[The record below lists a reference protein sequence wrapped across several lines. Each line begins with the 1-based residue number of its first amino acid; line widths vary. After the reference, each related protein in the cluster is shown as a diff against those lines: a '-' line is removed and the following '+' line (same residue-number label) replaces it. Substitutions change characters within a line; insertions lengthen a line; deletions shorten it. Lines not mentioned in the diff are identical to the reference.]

1 MYQNS
6 LFYLQQ
12 GTAYVVGQ
20 EENSVF
26 LVNNK
31 LAFTL
36 QPQDLGSKAK
46 ANLEYQPVNIEV
58 TQFKN
63 SHYSYP
69 LARQYADSNVK
80 DFFDSHQLLQ
90 FNRAHTSARLV
101 WATKGGYLC
110 LICGILGFLPKTH
123 SPRILKHRLSQGV
136 RGKRQDTGMTSL
148 QTLYQFYS
156 LCEQKFHLSIPCR
169 YLSRIY
175 YPPKTRRGKF
185 QFFFSFVYSSF
196 PLHIILRERKKQ
208 YFAQLSKDKK
218 VDTFKRKPKKFVKK
232 SVNF

>member
-12 GTAYVVGQ
+12 GTAYVIEQ

-26 LVNNK
+26 LLNNS

-46 ANLEYQPVNIEV
+46 ANLQYQPINIEL

-69 LARQYADSNVK
+69 LARQYADFNVT
-80 DFFDSHQLLQ
+80 DFLDSHQLLQ
-90 FNRAHTSARLV
+90 YNRANTSARIV

-123 SPRILKHRLSQGV
+123 SPRILKHRLGLPV
-136 RGKRQDTGMTSL
+136 KRQGSVMNPL
-148 QTLYQFYS
+148 HTLYQFYH

-169 YLSRIY
+169 YLSRIS

-185 QFFFSFVYSSF
+185 QFSFVYSSF
-196 PLHIILRERKKQ
+196 PLHIILRERNKQ
-208 YFAQLSKDKK
+208 YFSQLSKDKK
-218 VDTFKRKPKKFVKK
+218 VDTFKRKIKKFVKK
-232 SVNF
+232 TV

>member
-6 LFYLQQ
+6 LFYLHQ
-12 GTAYVVGQ
+12 GTAYVIEQ

-26 LVNNK
+26 LLNNN

-36 QPQDLGSKAK
+36 QSQDLGSKAK
-46 ANLEYQPVNIEV
+46 ANLQYQPINIEL

-69 LARQYADSNVK
+69 LARQYADFNVK
-80 DFFDSHQLLQ
+80 DFLDSHQLLQ
-90 FNRAHTSARLV
+90 YNRAHTSARIV

-123 SPRILKHRLSQGV
+123 SPRILKHRSGV
-136 RGKRQDTGMTSL
+136 SVKRQGSPVNPL
-148 QTLYQFYS
+148 QTLYQFYH

-169 YLSRIY
+169 YLSRIS
-175 YPPKTRRGKF
+175 YPPKSRRGRF
-185 QFFFSFVYSSF
+185 QFSFVYSSF
-196 PLHIILRERKKQ
+196 PLHIILRERNKQ
-208 YFAQLSKDKK
+208 YYSQVSKDKK
-218 VDTFKRKPKKFVKK
+218 VDTFNRKLKKFGKK
-232 SVNF
+232 TV

>member
-12 GTAYVVGQ
+12 GTAYVVEQ

-26 LVNNK
+26 LLNNS

-46 ANLEYQPVNIEV
+46 VNLEYQPINIEL

-69 LARQYADSNVK
+69 LVRQYADFNVT
-80 DFFDSHQLLQ
+80 DFLDSHQLLQ
-90 FNRAHTSARLV
+90 FNRAHTSARIV

-123 SPRILKHRLSQGV
+123 SPRILKHRIGFGS
-136 RGKRQDTGMTSL
+136 KRQGNALT
-148 QTLYQFYS
+148 TLYQFYH
-156 LCEQKFHLSIPCR
+156 LCEQKFYLSIPCR
-169 YLSRIY
+169 YLSRIS

-185 QFFFSFVYSSF
+185 QFSFVYSSF
-196 PLHIILRERKKQ
+196 PLHIILRERNKQ
-208 YFAQLSKDKK
+208 YFSQFSKDNKK
-218 VDTFKRKPKKFVKK
+218 VETFKRNKIKKFVKK
-232 SVNF
+232 TV

>member
-12 GTAYVVGQ
+12 GTAYVVEQ

-26 LVNNK
+26 LLNNS

-36 QPQDLGSKAK
+36 QADDLGSKAK
-46 ANLEYQPVNIEV
+46 ANLAYQPINFEL

-69 LARQYADSNVK
+69 LARQYADFNVTE
-80 DFFDSHQLLQ
+80 FFDSHQILQ
-90 FNRAHTSARLV
+90 FNRAYTSARIV

-123 SPRILKHRLSQGV
+123 SPRILKHRSGNGSKRQGV
-136 RGKRQDTGMTSL
+136 NVNPL
-148 QTLYQFYS
+148 QTLYHFYQ

-169 YLSRIY
+169 YLSRIS

-185 QFFFSFVYSSF
+185 QFSFVYSSF
-196 PLHIILRERKKQ
+196 PLQLILRERNKYAFSQTKKE
-208 YFAQLSKDKK
+208 
-218 VDTFKRKPKKFVKK
+218 KRTDYKRQIKKFVKK
-232 SVNF
+232 TV

>member
-12 GTAYVVGQ
+12 GTAYVVEQ
-20 EENSVF
+20 SNNSVF
-26 LVNNK
+26 LFNNS

-36 QPQDLGSKAK
+36 QSQDLGSKA
-46 ANLEYQPVNIEV
+46 NTNIQYQTLQVEL

-69 LARQYADSNVK
+69 LARQYADFNVR

-90 FNRAHTSARLV
+90 FNRAYTSARIV

-123 SPRILKHRLSQGV
+123 SPRLFLSHNLRAKRLGSE
-136 RGKRQDTGMTSL
+136 MSFL
-148 QTLYQFYS
+148 QTLYQFYY
-156 LCEQKFHLSIPCR
+156 LCENNFNFSIPCR

-185 QFFFSFVYSSF
+185 QFSFVYSSF

-208 YFAQLSKDKK
+208 YFAQTIKDKK
-218 VDTFKRKPKKFVKK
+218 MDYETKKFSKGKK
-232 SVNF
+232 SLKTR

>member
-6 LFYLQQ
+6 LFYLHQ
-12 GTAYVVGQ
+12 GTAYVIEQ

-26 LVNNK
+26 LLNNN

-46 ANLEYQPVNIEV
+46 ANLQYQPINIEL

-69 LARQYADSNVK
+69 LARQYADFNVK
-80 DFFDSHQLLQ
+80 DFLDSHQLLQ
-90 FNRAHTSARLV
+90 YNRAHTSARIV

-123 SPRILKHRLSQGV
+123 SPRILKHRLGVSVKRQGV
-136 RGKRQDTGMTSL
+136 SVNPL
-148 QTLYQFYS
+148 QTLYQFYH

-169 YLSRIY
+169 YLSRIS
-175 YPPKTRRGKF
+175 YPPKTRRGRF
-185 QFFFSFVYSSF
+185 QFSFVYSSF
-196 PLHIILRERKKQ
+196 PLHIILRERNKQ
-208 YFAQLSKDKK
+208 YYTQLSKDKK
-218 VDTFKRKPKKFVKK
+218 VDTFNRKLKKFGKK
-232 SVNF
+232 TV

>member
-12 GTAYVVGQ
+12 GTAYVIEQ

-26 LVNNK
+26 LVNNS

-36 QPQDLGSKAK
+36 NSQDLGSKATT
-46 ANLEYQPVNIEV
+46 NLQYHSLNVQL

-69 LARQYADSNVK
+69 LASQYADFNVK

-90 FNRAHTSARLV
+90 YNRAHTSARIV

-123 SPRILKHRLSQGV
+123 SPRILQLRQDSRL
-136 RGKRQDTGMTSL
+136 KRQGKVTQSNSL

-156 LCEQKFHLSIPCR
+156 LCTQNYFLTIPCR

-185 QFFFSFVYSSF
+185 QFSFVYSSF

-208 YFAQLSKDKK
+208 YFAQLTKEKK
-218 VDTFKRKPKKFVKK
+218 GETFSYKRKIKKFVKK
-232 SVNF
+232 TV